1 MLQNVD
7 LDESLPV
14 AEQLRAVLVA
24 KAVRV
29 VDLFR
34 SFDDDESG
42 CVSHKEFHIGM
53 KQLGLDFPKE
63 AMDVLYDE
71 WDPDGSG
78 HLTLQ
83 ELSKQLRRG
92 NDITL
97 AKELQAGGAGEIV
110 LKSEN
115 DIKLRTAK
123 KVQGQASIMQGVDID
138 ESQPVAQQL
147 RAALVAKGVKVCG
160 WCVVNAAGDLLL
172 GVGSRSTVTLWCRVQ
187 CSG

>member
-42 CVSHKEFHIGM
+42 CVSRKEFHIGM
-53 KQLGLDFPKE
+53 KQLGLDFPRA

-78 HLTLQ
+78 HL
-83 ELSKQLRRG
+83 ELKEVSRQLRRG

-97 AKELQAGGAGEIV
+97 AKELQVGAAGEIV

-147 RAALVAKGVKVCG
+147 RAALVAKGVKVCE
-160 WCVVNAAGDLLL
+160 WCVV
-172 GVGSRSTVTLWCRVQ
+172 RCRVQ
-187 CSG
+187 CGGRPLAWRL